1 MAKKFLPL
9 KPKPK
14 KHLRKWGDGME
25 QYDLKCGDIVV
36 INEYGKTFEAII
48 IAHGTNNQ
56 PLIIRTEEL
65 ERDCYRPFWSTYEA
79 IIDNPYHIDITKILN
94 KAYKKLAE

>member
-1 MAKKFLPL
+1 MNKS
-9 KPKPK
+9 
-14 KHLRKWGDGME
+14 
-25 QYDLKCGDIVV
+25 DLACGDIVV
-36 INEYGKTFEAII
+36 VNEYGGLFEAII

-65 ERDCYRPFWSTYEA
+65 KRDCYRPFWSTYEA
-79 IIDNPYHIDITKILN
+79 IIDNPHHINITKILN

>member
-1 MAKKFLPL
+1 MNKS
-9 KPKPK
+9 
-14 KHLRKWGDGME
+14 
-25 QYDLKCGDIVV
+25 DLACGDIVV
-36 INEYGKTFEAII
+36 VNEYGKTFEAII